1 MVGFADLSIELQELI
16 FQKLREVDEPLLLT
30 LKNAS
35 LTCKAWHQL
44 AASILFR
51 RLVFEADTLS
61 EPYELALDHLEF
73 LNSHERLYQYIREVV
88 IRIGFPDVTSDWVL
102 DLRKLL
108 SRLHNLKH
116 VSVGG
121 DQNAHPN
128 AGITHDRTTHGSQE
142 SLPMNEFRN
151 ALFYDSNYIG
161 RNVTV
166 TLQNYVHTLD
176 RKTLDISILASSKS
190 QESASRSNLT
200 SLRIAFVHRPYDN
213 YGPWKGARSP
223 ISPSREVAALLGPH
237 KNLEHLCL
245 ELPDSESIG
254 YTCINYENESCRALE
269 NIAPI
274 TPHLKSLALHGDF
287 FVSDQAWSQWSL
299 IPWSQLES
307 LSLVS
312 TSMIEMLAERLADQ
326 SLPSLQT
333 LKLATYMY
341 KPKSPN
347 TLGLPPG
354 KIPFTISVPQLSLTG
369 YQSAALMEY
378 LSRSAQNA
386 TSLRKLRFHTIEP
399 GAGPGLSVSD
409 IEQLSICTRLAW
421 LGLDIPRDHHP
432 DNDHPTSSSSWPGY
446 LDAIAR
452 LRPLQHLRTFIHN
465 GYGVKDVLNKHG
477 VIRMFQYIQSRKHGC
492 ALQSLV
498 ICEDHGARRGLWV
511 VWAWSEEKVV
521 IDYRWPAVLRGG
533 DIWDSK
539 VARSIEI
546 WDTGTMEKVQDC
558 ATRWKYWKGW
568 WLDET
573 EDLFW
578 GISEGW

>member
-1 MVGFADLSIELQELI
+1 MAGFADLSIELQELI
-16 FQKLREVDEPLLLT
+16 FEKLREVDEPLLLT

-51 RLVFEADTLS
+51 RVVFEADTLS

-73 LNSHERLYQYIREVV
+73 LDSHEHLHQYVREVV
-88 IRIGFPDVTSDWVL
+88 IRIGFPEVTREWAL
-102 DLRKLL
+102 DLQKLL
-108 SRLHNLKH
+108 SRLHKLKH

-128 AGITHDRTTHGSQE
+128 AGITQDSQD
-142 SLPMNEFRN
+142 SVPMNEFRN
-151 ALFYDSNYIG
+151 TLFRDSNFIG
-161 RNVTV
+161 RNVIV
-166 TLQNYVHTLD
+166 ALQNYIHTLD
-176 RKTLDISILASSKS
+176 RNTLDVSVLS
-190 QESASRSNLT
+190 QESTSHSNLT
-200 SLRIAFVHRPYDN
+200 SLRITFVHRPYDN
-213 YGPWKGARSP
+213 YGLWKGAQSP
-223 ISPSREVAALLGPH
+223 ISPSREVATLLGPH

-245 ELPDSESIG
+245 ELPDSKSIG
-254 YTCINYENESCRALE
+254 YTCINYEYESSRALE
-269 NIAPI
+269 NIAPT
-274 TPHLKSLALHGDF
+274 TPHLKSLALHGEF
-287 FVSDQAWSQWSL
+287 CVSDQAWSRWSL
-299 IPWSQLES
+299 IPWSRLES

-312 TSMIEMLAERLADQ
+312 TSMIEKLAERLADQ

-341 KPKSPN
+341 KPKPPN
-347 TLGLPPG
+347 TSSLPPG

-399 GAGPGLSVSD
+399 GTGPGLLVSD
-409 IEQLSICTRLAW
+409 IEQLGICTRLTW

-432 DNDHPTSSSSWPGY
+432 DNDHPTPSSSWPGY

-511 VWAWSEEKVV
+511 VWAWSEGKVV

-539 VARSIEI
+539 VARSVEI
-546 WDTGTMEKVQDC
+546 WDTKTIKKVQDC